1 MRFVNAVIHT
11 VENVSI
17 ENGYLEI
24 KNGRIIGV
32 GEMDEL
38 RDGDISLRG
47 AHILP
52 GFVDA
57 HTCLGLKEDSM
68 RYEGN
73 DWNEPNGTL
82 SPQLCPWDGFN
93 PEDRAVKYALQ
104 GGVTAVGVASGN
116 VNLIGSQVSAVKL
129 CKSSVNQMLQNRC
142 CGVKFSLGEA
152 SKNGKIG
159 SATRMAELA
168 KLRGILREARAAL
181 DDDRDDFRLRSLIAL
196 LKGEIPAFV
205 HAVRADDIV
214 SAVQLS
220 REFGFRLIVVH
231 GYDAPLVAER
241 LRENGVSVIAGSLIL
256 TPANYETRNQDLD
269 LPAKL
274 AEKSVDFAISTDHHQ
289 SPIQLL
295 SMSAALAVREG
306 LSPEAALEA
315 ITLRPARLLGM
326 EQRIGSLKVGKDADF
341 QIWNGHPFDYRSRLL
356 RVFVNGEGQQI

>member
-11 VENVSI
+11 I
-17 ENGYLEI
+17 ENGTIEKGFLEI
-24 KNGRIIGV
+24 KNGKIIRV

-73 DWNEPNGTL
+73 DWIEAGGVL

-129 CKSSVNQMLQNRC
+129 CKTSVNRMLVNRC
-142 CGVKFSLGEA
+142 CAVKFSLGDSA
-152 SKNGKIG
+152 KSKTGPH
-159 SATRMAELA
+159 TRMAEMA
-168 KLRGILREARAAL
+168 MLRGILREARAAV
-181 DDDRDDFRLRSLIAL
+181 DAGRDDFRLRSLIAL
-196 LKGEIPAFV
+196 LRGEIPAFI
-205 HAVRADDIV
+205 HAGRADDIV
-214 SAVQLS
+214 SAVRLS
-220 REFGFRLIVVH
+220 REFGFKAVIVH
-231 GYDAPLVAER
+231 GYDAPLVAEY
-241 LRENGVSVIAGSLIL
+241 LLENQIPVIAGSLIM
-256 TPANYETRNQDLD
+256 TPANFESRNQDID

-274 AEKSVDFAISTDHHQ
+274 AARGVDFAITTDHHQ
-289 SPIQLL
+289 SPIQML
-295 SMSAALAVREG
+295 SVSAALAAHEG
-306 LSPEAALEA
+306 LDKDAALEA
-315 ITLRPARLLGM
+315 ITLKPARLLGLG
-326 EQRIGSLKVGKDADF
+326 EHIGSLKAGKDADF
-341 QIWNGHPFDYRSRLL
+341 QIWSGHPFDYKSRLL
-356 RVFVNGEGQQI
+356 RVFVNGEEQEI